1 MYSCCSQSLT
11 LHHDQELAMLK
22 KGLLKAVG
30 VTIYLVYLLIMFAL
44 FGTSASYFARFLYRY
59 WVYKEMDQMLIFK
72 AGGCA
77 LLIITLSAIG
87 ALLF

>member
-1 MYSCCSQSLT
+1 
-11 LHHDQELAMLK
+11 
-22 KGLLKAVG
+22 VG

-59 WVYKEMDQMLIFK
+59 WTFKEMDQTLIFK

-77 LLIITLSAIG
+77 LLIMTLSAIG
-87 ALLF
+87 AIVF

>member
-1 MYSCCSQSLT
+1 
-11 LHHDQELAMLK
+11 
-22 KGLLKAVG
+22 
-30 VTIYLVYLLIMFAL
+30 MFAL

-77 LLIITLSAIG
+77 LLIMTLSAIG